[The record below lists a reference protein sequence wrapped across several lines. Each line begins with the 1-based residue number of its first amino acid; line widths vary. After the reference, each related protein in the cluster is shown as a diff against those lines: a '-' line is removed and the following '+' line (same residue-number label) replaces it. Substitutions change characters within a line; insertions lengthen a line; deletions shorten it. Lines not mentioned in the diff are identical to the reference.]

1 MVKMKIGVILRKVN
15 DRFTLNEELE
25 RVISYYN
32 ASVVG
37 ITSFDVDLLN
47 YVDGFILQGGLD
59 YTELDLKITSYLYE
73 HDIPTLGICLGM
85 QTMGVM
91 RQGILKVLETDK
103 HYSLDK
109 RIVHDVKIDTNS
121 KFYDIIKK
129 DKISVNSRHHEVL
142 EKTSL
147 SIVGYSDDGVIEV
160 IEDASRKFF
169 IGVQWH
175 PETHF
180 SQDEISKKLFDYYF
194 KILSR

>member
-1 MVKMKIGVILRKVN
+1 MKIGVILRKVN

-37 ITSFDVDLLN
+37 ITSFDLDLLN
-47 YVDGFILQGGLD
+47 YVDGFILQGGFD

-91 RQGILKVLETDK
+91 KQGVLKELKTEK

-109 RIVHDVKIDTNS
+109 RMVHDVKIDTNS

-129 DKISVNSRHHEVL
+129 DKISVNSRHHEAL
-142 EKTSL
+142 EKTNL
-147 SIVGYSDDGVIEV
+147 SIVGYSDDGVVEV
-160 IEDASRKFF
+160 IEDASKKFF

-175 PETHF
+175 PETNF
-180 SQDEISKKLFDYYF
+180 FKDEISKKLFDYYF
-194 KILSR
+194 QILSR

>member
-1 MVKMKIGVILRKVN
+1 
-15 DRFTLNEELE
+15 
-25 RVISYYN
+25 
-32 ASVVG
+32 
-37 ITSFDVDLLN
+37 
-47 YVDGFILQGGLD
+47 
-59 YTELDLKITSYLYE
+59 
-73 HDIPTLGICLGM
+73 
-85 QTMGVM
+85 MGVM
-91 RQGILKVLETDK
+91 KQGILKVLETDK
-103 HYSLDK
+103 HYSLEK

-142 EKTSL
+142 EKTNL

-160 IEDASRKFF
+160 IEDASKKFF

-180 SQDEISKKLFDYYF
+180 FKDEISKKIFDYYF

>member
-1 MVKMKIGVILRKVN
+1 MKIGVILRKVN